1 MAGPNF
7 TRRDA
12 LRFGA
17 GAVAVSALR
26 VSPASAA
33 AASFSLALPDGGA
46 HASSAWHTTPVLHAP
61 RRFDLVGLTW
71 KSGKVEAQVRARPR
85 GGRWSAWFALPAGV
99 HAADGAPAPT
109 PEQEVRR
116 LYEEAESRV
125 AKAAERVVARDSFG
139 EILAMVTE
147 NAVAVTR
154 IGNEA
159 MDLVLR
165 NLRVASRQDINRL
178 TRALGRTEDKLEQ
191 VLQEVER
198 LRDDLDADASSNGSG
213 TRRASGSGSASGSRS
228 GSGSGSASGSRSG
241 SGGTTRRRTT
251 RRSSSS

>member
-1 MAGPNF
+1 MADKPN
-7 TRRDA
+7 TE
-12 LRFGA
+12 
-17 GAVAVSALR
+17 
-26 VSPASAA
+26 
-33 AASFSLALPDGGA
+33 
-46 HASSAWHTTPVLHAP
+46 TAP
-61 RRFDLVGLTW
+61 T
-71 KSGKVEAQVRARPR
+71 
-85 GGRWSAWFALPAGV
+85 
-99 HAADGAPAPT
+99 PT

-125 AKAAERVVARDSFG
+125 AKATERIVARDSFG
-139 EILAMVTE
+139 ELLAMVTE

-228 GSGSGSASGSRSG
+228 GSGSASGSRSG

>member
-1 MAGPNF
+1 MADKPN
-7 TRRDA
+7 T
-12 LRFGA
+12 
-17 GAVAVSALR
+17 
-26 VSPASAA
+26 
-33 AASFSLALPDGGA
+33 
-46 HASSAWHTTPVLHAP
+46 
-61 RRFDLVGLTW
+61 
-71 KSGKVEAQVRARPR
+71 
-85 GGRWSAWFALPAGV
+85 
-99 HAADGAPAPT
+99 DGAPAPT

-125 AKAAERVVARDSFG
+125 AKATERAVSRDSFG
-139 EILAMVTE
+139 ELLAMVTE

-165 NLRVASRQDINRL
+165 NLRLAGRQDINRL

-198 LRDDLDADASSNGSG
+198 LRDDLDADASANGTSSQ
-213 TRRASGSGSASGSRS
+213 RASGSSR
-228 GSGSGSASGSRSG
+228 
-241 SGGTTRRRTT
+241 GGTTRRRAT